1 MTVIELFKIIGIGIP
16 VVGVLF
22 SLFKIY
28 QKIEKSE
35 ELTKI
40 SLKATM
46 IMLNHFIGK
55 GEGNGEFKSLRDEVQ
70 NILINN

>member
-1 MTVIELFKIIGIGIP
+1 MTVIELFKIIGIGTP
-16 VVGVLF
+16 VIGVLF

-28 QKIEKSE
+28 TKIEKSE
-35 ELTKI
+35 KLTKI
-40 SLKATM
+40 GLKANM
-46 IMLNHFIGK
+46 VMLDHFIGK